1 MVLNNVETI
10 CTEKQKYQ
18 SDEMPFFNFVHLV
31 HYGMFVFI
39 IPEAYNKTGDAFIHQ
54 CGRPAN
60 SIPANMKTMARLNA
74 GSLYLGMKR
83 ITR

>member
-1 MVLNNVETI
+1 MI
-10 CTEKQKYQ
+10 KQ
-18 SDEMPFFNFVHLV
+18 
-31 HYGMFVFI
+31 
-39 IPEAYNKTGDAFIHQ
+39 GDAFIHQ

-83 ITR
+83 ITI